1 MRRLFAL
8 IAVILLCG
16 GFTLSGVCLP
26 VRSMGNN
33 SVSAVADALE
43 EERITR
49 FLLLGCDK
57 STKLTDSIML
67 VTVNETKKDANILQ
81 IPRDTY
87 AEFTA
92 KDYKKLNGAMSELG
106 PKKLKRFLSD
116 AIGVPID
123 FFVILKLDFFD
134 DLVDAIGGVDIEI
147 PEDMHYADPSQG
159 LTIDLFQGR
168 AHLNGREAEHFVRY
182 RSGYVDADLGRLN
195 AQKLF
200 LKAFAEQC
208 KSLSLFSLLRVTC
221 LALTGLQTD
230 IGIHDAIRVVRVLR
244 ECSTEELKMQTLA
257 GQAVQGNSGAWY
269 YAVNKEGA
277 SRQIKELL
285 LPSPKMGEIRFDP
298 KGVFDREGHPDF
310 HKIYTAKEMELPILL
325 S

>member
-8 IAVILLCG
+8 MAIALLCV
-16 GFTLSGVCLP
+16 GFMASGACFP
-26 VRSMGNN
+26 VSSNLR
-33 SVSAVADALE
+33 SVSAAAE
-43 EERITR
+43 PSEQEERITR
-49 FLLLGCDK
+49 FLLLGCDQ

-67 VTVNETKKDANILQ
+67 VTVNETKKETSILQ

-87 AEFTA
+87 TEFTK

-106 PKKLKRFLSD
+106 QKNLKCFLSD

-159 LTIDLFQGR
+159 LKIDLSQGR
-168 AHLNGREAEHFVRY
+168 AHLSGREAEHFVRY
-182 RSGYVDADLGRLN
+182 RSGYVNADLGRLD

-208 KSLSLFSLLRVTC
+208 KSLSLLSLLRVTC

-230 IGIHDAIRVVRVLR
+230 IGIHDAIRVVKVLR
-244 ECSTEELKMQTLA
+244 ECSAEDLKMQTLA

-269 YAVNKEGA
+269 YAVNREGA
-277 SRQIKELL
+277 ARQIRELL
-285 LPSPKMGEIRFDP
+285 LPSHGEGEIHFDP
-298 KGVFDREGHPDF
+298 NGVFDREGHPDF
-310 HKIYTAKEMELPILL
+310 HKIYIAKEGELPILL